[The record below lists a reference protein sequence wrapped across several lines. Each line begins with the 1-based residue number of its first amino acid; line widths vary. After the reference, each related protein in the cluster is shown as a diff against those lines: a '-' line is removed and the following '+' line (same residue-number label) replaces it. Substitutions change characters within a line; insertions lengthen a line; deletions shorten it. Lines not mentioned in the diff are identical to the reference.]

1 MKEFEILE
9 VLGGGASV
17 EEGGVKGYDVTSGWH
32 CWNKQVKTDQTCRLL
47 SYVSLPSLHRSYHIC
62 IESLKPKVC

>member
-32 CWNKQVKTDQTCRLL
+32 FWNKQVKTDQTC
-47 SYVSLPSLHRSYHIC
+47 
-62 IESLKPKVC
+62 